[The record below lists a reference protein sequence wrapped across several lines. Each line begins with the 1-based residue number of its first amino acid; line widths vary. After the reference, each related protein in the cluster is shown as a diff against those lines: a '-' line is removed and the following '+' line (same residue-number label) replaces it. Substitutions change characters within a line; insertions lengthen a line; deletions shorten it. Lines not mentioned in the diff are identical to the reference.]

1 MVLRS
6 VSFETDQTEPR
17 NYIFKAKNEFSILTF
32 ILLRLEIKKV
42 STLKKVLN
50 MWPVVCFLDLDF
62 VALLFWGMV
71 SV

>member
-17 NYIFKAKNEFSILTF
+17 NYIFKAKNEFSILTS

-42 STLKKVLN
+42 STLKKSSYY
-50 MWPVVCFLDLDF
+50 
-62 VALLFWGMV
+62 VASCLP
-71 SV
+71 S

>member
-17 NYIFKAKNEFSILTF
+17 NCIFKAENEFSILTF

-42 STLKKVLN
+42 STLKK
-50 MWPVVCFLDLDF
+50 
-62 VALLFWGMV
+62 
-71 SV
+71 SS